1 MKVYSRAFG
10 EGNVVNIV
18 VKYITIQ
25 FSTGEKQFMF
35 PSAFDGF
42 LTTADEKLQNMIAE
56 AKEKELAEKKQREL
70 NPAQEVHPVQERK
83 AVINSPKTVREN
95 IAFKCNYCDGGKN
108 NNCVGFKGVCSDTM
122 IKYNIG
128 KAKHVWCASDSPCK
142 KYYDGEISK
151 KDLDRGFLC
160 YESKML
166 VEWKASAGVVQNGVN
181 KGKPMRLDKVQNNSL
196 CVLTTR
202 LPNGPEESRF
212 IFAAFLVD
220 ESYDGDGREEGYV
233 TNNSKWRIELRPDE
247 AKRMLFWNY
256 YVNKNA
262 PERIVF
268 GSGLHR
274 YLSDMQA
281 AQILN
286 DIIKVKSD
294 PEEKAFAAEFF
305 EHFCKISNIDPQ
317 IIAESHRTLKI
328 R

>member
-1 MKVYSRAFG
+1 
-10 EGNVVNIV
+10 
-18 VKYITIQ
+18 
-25 FSTGEKQFMF
+25 
-35 PSAFDGF
+35 
-42 LTTADEKLQNMIAE
+42 
-56 AKEKELAEKKQREL
+56 
-70 NPAQEVHPVQERK
+70 
-83 AVINSPKTVREN
+83 
-95 IAFKCNYCDGGKN
+95 
-108 NNCVGFKGVCSDTM
+108 M